1 MRPKN
6 LVSGVCALLVAL
18 AGAWS
23 AMAQAKDYCCV
34 CKGQSTGKA
43 VDADDDFS
51 ASLECSLICKR
62 PTKPKDGACEVAA
75 APATPAAPPPAAATP
90 TPSAGRVLLFKS
102 EDCSGAA
109 TAVTQSTGQLSG
121 AAAGMRSFS
130 VESGGP
136 AAVFE
141 KPGFGGSRTSPVGPS
156 ICVSP
161 GWEIGGVRI
170 GAN

>member
-1 MRPKN
+1 MRRSH
-6 LVSGVCALLVAL
+6 LGVYLALVAIAGL
-18 AGAWS
+18 AS
-23 AMAQAKDYCCV
+23 ELVQAKDYCCV
-34 CKGQSTGKA
+34 CRGQSTGKA

-51 ASLECSLICKR
+51 ATLECSMICKR

-75 APATPAAPPPAAATP
+75 APPTPAAPPAAAATP
-90 TPSAGRVLLFKS
+90 GPAMGRVLLFKS
-102 EDCSGAA
+102 EDCSGDAV
-109 TAVTQSTGQLSG
+109 AVTQSTGQLSG
-121 AAAGMRSFS
+121 AMAGMRSFS

-141 KPGFGGSRTSPVGPS
+141 KPDFGGARTERVGPS

-161 GWEIGGVRI
+161 GWEIVGVRI